1 MSNQTRGGR
10 INRINPLIQKIISS
24 ALLRSSDP
32 ILNKATITH
41 VSTSPDLKKSMVFVS
56 TLDGNEG
63 SLKNSLEKNRIN
75 PLIQKIISSALLR
88 NSDPVLNK
96 ATITHV
102 STSPDLKKSM
112 VFVSTLDGNEGSLKT
127 ALEKNRTKIQKV
139 LAREMTTKNVPKII
153 FEVDSTF
160 NNVLRINEILDR
172 TAENE

>member
-63 SLKNSLEKNRIN
+63 SLKNSLK
-75 PLIQKIISSALLR
+75 
-88 NSDPVLNK
+88 
-96 ATITHV
+96 
-102 STSPDLKKSM
+102 
-112 VFVSTLDGNEGSLKT
+112 
-127 ALEKNRTKIQKV
+127 KNRTKIQKV
-139 LAREMTTKNVPKII
+139 LGREMTTRNVPKII
-153 FEVDSTF
+153 FEVDNTF
-160 NNVLRINEILDR
+160 NNVQRINELIDR
-172 TAENE
+172 TKDNEWSF

>member
-10 INRINPLIQKIISS
+10 I
-24 ALLRSSDP
+24 
-32 ILNKATITH
+32 
-41 VSTSPDLKKSMVFVS
+41 
-56 TLDGNEG
+56 
-63 SLKNSLEKNRIN
+63 NRIN

-127 ALEKNRTKIQKV
+127 APVSYTHLRAHETGRKLVCRLLLEKNRTKIQKI
-139 LAREMTTKNVPKII
+139 LAREMTTRNVPKII
-153 FEVDSTF
+153 FEVDNTF
-160 NNVLRINEILDR
+160 NNVLRINELLDR
-172 TAENE
+172 TIENE

>member
-63 SLKNSLEKNRIN
+63 SLKNSLEKNR
-75 PLIQKIISSALLR
+75 
-88 NSDPVLNK
+88 
-96 ATITHV
+96 
-102 STSPDLKKSM
+102 
-112 VFVSTLDGNEGSLKT
+112 
-127 ALEKNRTKIQKV
+127 TKIQKI
-139 LAREMTTKNVPKII
+139 LSREMTTRNVPKLI
-153 FEVDSTF
+153 FEIDNTL
-160 NNVLRINEILDR
+160 NNVSRINELIQKVNSD
-172 TAENE
+172 E

>member
-10 INRINPLIQKIISS
+10 I
-24 ALLRSSDP
+24 
-32 ILNKATITH
+32 
-41 VSTSPDLKKSMVFVS
+41 
-56 TLDGNEG
+56 
-63 SLKNSLEKNRIN
+63 NRIN

-127 ALEKNRTKIQKV
+127 ALEKNRTKISDGAFIGSNTSLVAPIKIGKKAV
-139 LAREMTTKNVPKII
+139 VGAGSALTKSVKNKSLALTRATQVEIKNYKK
-153 FEVDSTF
+153 
-160 NNVLRINEILDR
+160 R
-172 TAENE
+172 

>member
-10 INRINPLIQKIISS
+10 I
-24 ALLRSSDP
+24 
-32 ILNKATITH
+32 
-41 VSTSPDLKKSMVFVS
+41 
-56 TLDGNEG
+56 
-63 SLKNSLEKNRIN
+63 NRIN

-96 ATITHV
+96 ATITYV

-153 FEVDSTF
+153 FEIDSTF
-160 NNVLRINEILDR
+160 NNVLRINELLDR
-172 TAENE
+172 TIENE

>member
-10 INRINPLIQKIISS
+10 I
-24 ALLRSSDP
+24 
-32 ILNKATITH
+32 
-41 VSTSPDLKKSMVFVS
+41 
-56 TLDGNEG
+56 
-63 SLKNSLEKNRIN
+63 NRIN

-102 STSPDLKKSM
+102 STSPDLNKSM

-153 FEVDSTF
+153 FEVDNTF
-160 NNVLRINEILDR
+160 NNVLRINELLDR
-172 TAENE
+172 TIENE